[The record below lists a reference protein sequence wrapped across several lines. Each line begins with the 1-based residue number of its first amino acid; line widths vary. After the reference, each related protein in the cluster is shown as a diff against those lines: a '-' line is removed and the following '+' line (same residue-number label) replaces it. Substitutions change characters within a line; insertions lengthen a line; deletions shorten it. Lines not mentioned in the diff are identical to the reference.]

1 MKVEKETKYN
11 VQSNISGRTVAGS
24 IDSSQTGM
32 IMDMFIR
39 NYNEPHLAVL
49 REYISNAVDSMK
61 ESGSDKPVEV
71 TIPTAFSPIIKIQ
84 DFGLGMSAEDVENIY
99 SKFLASTK
107 REDNNN
113 IGGKGIGG
121 KSALAISDQF
131 TVSAVKDGLRS
142 VFVVSRVN
150 GGLDYKFVIEN
161 APCDDRNGV
170 TVSIPVSESTVYESA
185 ALTRVLNGW
194 KSSEVK
200 VLNGDNFSRIAD
212 DWIEF
217 ENGYVNPGVFDKN
230 HKWNYSSSAHVIVGT
245 VAYSN
250 YSVRGYDFDEQYY
263 DNYDIHDLLRDSN
276 FAIKVPIG
284 SVTFPSSREVIENNK
299 QNFSSV
305 FEGAKSLREEFAEY
319 AKKNYSKFST
329 LKEAIDFS
337 WARQNSNTL
346 KKALPSDVEF
356 NGEPVPTSLLV
367 PVSDKNFVYG
377 QVKGINW
384 IPLKTDFYV
393 VENDTELRASSFSRY
408 VNDYTKYGLNDSEA
422 LSSSSQR
429 ATLVLVNPED
439 ITETM
444 RELCEGIEKFSNIRE
459 SVLKARREEAKRK
472 RESGEV
478 KNDKADK
485 KNTIMNRKVFTYS
498 NREIT
503 LEKALHI
510 KNEKEFKKV
519 YLTRMY
525 SNLEPG
531 LKEEWDFDTNLI
543 IKVEDRISEK
553 SFNKYAEILNA
564 EIIDLSEWSQS
575 KIVEIIKEIAESD
588 DAEDVKTMFKGHF
601 DLNGVRT
608 LERIESYKIEKS
620 ILPENEE
627 LRNHI
632 FNIYVKAMKIEDWC
646 ISNEH
651 VVKEIMGL
659 SIEDRKTHE
668 AFSLMRMMDMNGM
681 MQLNADYPPYRYNDV
696 KNIDAIVKQFNDYI
710 TEQAEKHL
718 NFGN

>member
-71 TIPTAFSPIIKIQ
+71 TVPTAFSPILKIQ
-84 DFGLGMSAEDVENIY
+84 DFGLGMSAEDVENVY

-142 VFVVSRVN
+142 VFVVSRIN

-170 TVSIPVSESTVYESA
+170 TVNIPVSESAVYEPA
-185 ALTRVLNGW
+185 ALSRVLNGW

-217 ENGYVNPGVFDKN
+217 ENGYVNPGIFDKN
-230 HKWNYSSSAHVIVGT
+230 NSWNHSSTAHVIVGT
-245 VAYSN
+245 VSYSN
-250 YSVRGYDFDEQYY
+250 YSIRGYEFDENYY
-263 DNYDIHDLLRDSN
+263 DNYNIHDLIRDSN

-299 QNFSSV
+299 QNFSSI
-305 FEGAKSLREEFAEY
+305 FESAKNLREEFAEY
-319 AKKNYSKFST
+319 CKKNYSKFST
-329 LKEAIDFS
+329 LKDAVDFS
-337 WARQNSNTL
+337 WARNNSNVL
-346 KKALPSDVEF
+346 KDALPSNVEF
-356 NGEPVPTSLLV
+356 NGEAVPTSLLI
-367 PVSDKNFVYG
+367 PMDEKNCIYG
-377 QVKGINW
+377 QSKFKNW
-384 IPLKTDFYV
+384 IPLKRGFYV

-408 VNDYTKYGLNDSEA
+408 VNDYAKYGLTTSEA
-422 LSSSSQR
+422 LNPSMQGENI
-429 ATLVLVNPED
+429 VLVKPED
-439 ITETM
+439 VTETM

-478 KNDKADK
+478 KNDKVDK
-485 KNTIMNRKVFTYS
+485 KNTIMNRKVFIYD

-503 LEKALHI
+503 LEKALQV

-519 YLTRMY
+519 YLTRMS

-531 LKEEWDFDTNLI
+531 LKDLWDFETNLI
-543 IKVEDRISEK
+543 IKVEDKISEK
-553 SFNKYAEILNA
+553 SFNKYAEILDA
-564 EIIDLSEWSQS
+564 EIINLNEWSRS
-575 KIVEIIKEIAESD
+575 KIVEAIKEIAESD
-588 DAEDVKTMFKGHF
+588 DVEDVKTMFKGHF
-601 DLNGVRT
+601 DLNEIRT
-608 LERIESYKIEKS
+608 LERIEFYKIEKS

-627 LRNHI
+627 LRNYI

-646 ISNEH
+646 INNEH

-659 SIEDRKTHE
+659 SLEDRKTHE

-681 MQLNADYPPYRYNDV
+681 IQLKADYTPYRYTNV
-696 KNIDAIVKQFNDYI
+696 KNIDAIVEHFNDYI

-718 NFGN
+718 NFGK